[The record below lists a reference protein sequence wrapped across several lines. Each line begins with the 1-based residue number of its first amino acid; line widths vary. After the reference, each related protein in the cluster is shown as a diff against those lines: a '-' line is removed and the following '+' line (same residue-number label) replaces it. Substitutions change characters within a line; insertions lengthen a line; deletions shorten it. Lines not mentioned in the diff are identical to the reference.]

1 MNRIFPFA
9 LTLGAALLAAPA
21 WATDDRPID
30 ERRPLKADARVSV
43 SNVAGHIEVEAW
55 DRNEMHLT
63 GTLGEDVEKLEITG
77 SESSLK
83 INVKLPERSKHPRH
97 ANYDGDT
104 VLHLRLP
111 AGAALDAEGVSADVS
126 VRGLRGP
133 IDAKSVSG
141 DIRIDV
147 ASSRVKAGTVS
158 GDVTVHAPA
167 ATDTRASSVSG
178 DVAVRAASGEVRG
191 ESVSG
196 DVSVQAGELKRLDLE
211 SVSGDLEIVGELTR
225 DSEVSVET
233 LSGCVTLT
241 LPKLPDS
248 ELDMETFSGNLE
260 SAFSPGPASGA
271 KEFHRDGTGRG
282 RIKLNSFSG
291 DIELRKK

>member
-1 MNRIFPFA
+1 MNKIFPIA
-9 LTLGAALLAAPA
+9 LTLGAALFAGQA
-21 WATDDRPID
+21 WATDARPID

-43 SNVAGHIEVEAW
+43 SNVAGQIEVEAW

-63 GTLGEDVEKLEITG
+63 GSLAEDVEKLEITG

-83 INVKLPERSKHPRH
+83 IVVKLPERSKHKH
-97 ANYDGDT
+97 SNHDGDT

-111 AGAALDAEGVSADVS
+111 AGATLDAEGVSADVS

-133 IDAKSVSG
+133 VEAKSVSG
-141 DIRIDV
+141 DIHV
-147 ASSRVKAGTVS
+147 EVGSKRVKAGSVS
-158 GDVTVHAPA
+158 GDVTVQAPA

-178 DVAVRAASGEVRG
+178 DVTVRAASGEVRG

-196 DVSVQAGELKRLDLE
+196 DVSVQAGELKRLHLE
-211 SVSGDLEIVGELTR
+211 SVSGDLEIVGELTS

-233 LSGCVTLT
+233 LSGDVTLT
-241 LPKLPDS
+241 LPKLPDCD
-248 ELDMETFSGNLE
+248 LDMETFSGELE
-260 SAFSPGPASGA
+260 SAFAPGPASGA
-271 KEFHRDGTGRG
+271 KEFHRDGAGKG

>member
-1 MNRIFPFA
+1 MNKIIPLA
-9 LTLGAALLAAPA
+9 LTLGAALCAGQA
-21 WATDDRPID
+21 WATEERPID

-43 SNVAGHIEVEAW
+43 SNVAGQIEVEAW

-63 GTLGEDVEKLEITG
+63 GSLAEDVEKLEITG
-77 SESSLK
+77 SAASLK
-83 INVKLPERSKHPRH
+83 IVVKLPERSRKHGNH
-97 ANYDGDT
+97 EGET

-111 AGAALDAEGVSADVS
+111 AGVTLDAEGVSADVS

-133 IDAKSVSG
+133 VEAKSVSG
-141 DIRIDV
+141 DIRVDV
-147 ASSRVKAGTVS
+147 GSTRVKAGTVS
-158 GDVTVHAPA
+158 GDVTVHAPS

-178 DVAVRAASGEVRG
+178 DVTVRAASGEVRG

-196 DVSVQAGELKRLDLE
+196 DVSVHAGELKRLGME

-233 LSGCVTLT
+233 LSGGVTLT
-241 LPKLPDS
+241 LPKLPDCD
-248 ELDMETFSGNLE
+248 LDMETFSGELE
-260 SAFSPGPASGA
+260 SAFAPGPASGA
-271 KEFHRDGTGRG
+271 KEFHRDGAGKG